1 MDEDECKNSR
11 SFIRS
16 SFTIVEFKD
25 TTPTT
30 MFLCGRGR
38 EDFDYVVDIDANITM
53 NKEQERSLK
62 FVDKELKLDVVDR
75 VVTQTLNIDI
85 KNVTY

>member
-1 MDEDECKNSR
+1 MDGDECKNSR
-11 SFIRS
+11 SFIRAS
-16 SFTIVEFKD
+16 STIVELKD

-30 MFLCGRGR
+30 VFVCGWGR

-53 NKEQERSLK
+53 NKEQEIYLK

>member
-1 MDEDECKNSR
+1 MHIN
-11 SFIRS
+11 
-16 SFTIVEFKD
+16 
-25 TTPTT
+25 
-30 MFLCGRGR
+30 
-38 EDFDYVVDIDANITM
+38 ANITM

-62 FVDKELKLDVVDR
+62 FVDKKLKLDVVDR